1 MKTLPS
7 LLLSATL
14 LAGIALPAG
23 AETSINY
30 AVVFCKA
37 KVIGSKDTVLSVTL
51 PMDTSYTDIYGDP
64 MIVWDMGTVAPGG
77 VVDSFFSEG
86 GPGRFKVRNN
96 GNCAA
101 YVYVTSG
108 GFWDGNEQNNSPFG
122 ETQEHGNEYF
132 LRSAESAF
140 GNNVEGWGRCVPTQR
155 DYEEE
160 EWAYRAAISTSVDT
174 KYPVWRN
181 LEYGYEG
188 GNYDAPDPMMSS
200 ASGADWYKD
209 SWAGFCGQY
218 LAYLPAGETQLFDV
232 KFWLPRDMH
241 GDRTVVFPIR
251 IEAAAFPRWD
261 HGK

>member
-37 KVIGSKDTVLSVTL
+37 KVLKSGDTVLSVTL

-108 GFWDGNEQNNSPFG
+108 GFWNGNERNNGPFG
-122 ETQEHGNEYF
+122 ETQEHDDEYF
-132 LRSAESAF
+132 WRSAWSAF
-140 GNNVEGWGRCVPTQR
+140 GDDVDCWGECVPTQR
-155 DYEEE
+155 DYEGDGYV
-160 EWAYRAAISTSVDT
+160 YRAAISTSVDT

-181 LEYGYEG
+181 LEYGWGG
-188 GNYDAPDPMMSS
+188 GNYDAPDSTRD
-200 ASGADWYKD
+200 ADWYEGL
-209 SWAGFCGQY
+209 WGEICGQY

-232 KFWLPRDMH
+232 KFWLPIYMDW
-241 GDRTVVFPIR
+241 DRPAVFPIR

>member
-37 KVIGSKDTVLSVTL
+37 KVLDAEEPVLSVTL
-51 PMDTSYTDIYGDP
+51 PMDTSYTDEYGDP

-108 GFWDGNEQNNSPFG
+108 GFWNGNERNNGPFG
-122 ETQEHGNEYF
+122 ETQEHDDEYF
-132 LRSAESAF
+132 WRSAESAF
-140 GNNVEGWGRCVPTQR
+140 GNDVGWCYYCVPTQR
-155 DYEEE
+155 DYEAHGG
-160 EWAYRAAISTSVDT
+160 AYRAAISTSVDT

-181 LEYGYEG
+181 LEYGYDYYG
-188 GNYDAPDPMMSS
+188 VAFYDAPDST
-200 ASGADWYKD
+200 SGATWRE
-209 SWAGFCGQY
+209 GFGSEIYGQY
-218 LAYLPAGETQLFDV
+218 LAYLPAGEVQLFDV
-232 KFWLPRDMH
+232 KFWLPRERG
-241 GDRTVVFPIR
+241 GDWRVVFPIR
-251 IEAAAFPRWD
+251 IEAAAFPRWG

>member
-37 KVIGSKDTVLSVTL
+37 KVMGSGNTVLSVTL

-108 GFWDGNEQNNSPFG
+108 EFWNGNERNNGPFG
-122 ETQEHGNEYF
+122 ETQEHDDEYF
-132 LRSAESAF
+132 WRSAESAF
-140 GNNVEGWGRCVPTQR
+140 GNDVGWCEECVPTQR
-155 DYEEE
+155 DYEGSEHV
-160 EWAYRAAISTSVDT
+160 YRAAISTSVDT

-181 LEYGYEG
+181 LEYVERGF
-188 GNYDAPDPMMSS
+188 YDPDFTHGDAAWSV
-200 ASGADWYKD
+200 GHDDY
-209 SWAGFCGQY
+209 FCGQY
-218 LAYLPAGETQLFDV
+218 LAYLPAGEVQLFDV
-232 KFWLPRDMH
+232 KFWLPREMDW
-241 GDRTVVFPIR
+241 DRPVVFPIR
-251 IEAAAFPRWD
+251 IEAAAFPRWS